1 MTNTD
6 RIRIIDA
13 GTMEFVHDWMSH
25 ADASH
30 DFQHILRV
38 FNLAMKILDAE
49 RQAHPE
55 RKYDEKVVSYAAVLH
70 DVGDSKYLPE
80 AKPENSEESAH
91 KFHSL
96 LKHYG
101 LTNSS
106 EVVFQWL
113 AGRPLE
119 SHLATQVQDICK
131 CVSYSYEK
139 KNPEIVQSTLEEY
152 PELAIVQDADRL
164 DAIGAIG
171 IGRTFTYTGAK
182 GRKGGMEG
190 TLQHFHEKLLNIQN
204 MMKTDTGQ
212 RMAWER
218 TERMK
223 TFLRWWKEEDPVS
236 FIQESSNSC

>member
-1 MTNTD
+1 MANTK
-6 RIRIIDA
+6 RIHTVDA
-13 GTMEFVHDWMSH
+13 ATMNFAREWMSH

-49 RQAHPE
+49 HQTHPE
-55 RKYDEKVVSYAAVLH
+55 RKYNEKVVSYSAILH
-70 DVGDSKYLPE
+70 DIGDSKYLPE
-80 AKPENSEESAH
+80 KKPENSEPAH

-96 LKHYG
+96 LQRHG
-101 LTNSS
+101 LESTSSHEIVFRWLTNC
-106 EVVFQWL
+106 
-113 AGRPLE
+113 GLE
-119 SHLATQVQDICK
+119 RQVAAQVQNICK
-131 CVSYSYEK
+131 CVSYSYER
-139 KNPEIVQSTLEEY
+139 KNPKIVQCMLEEH

-182 GRKGGMEG
+182 KREGGMEG
-190 TLQHFHEKLLNIQN
+190 TLQHFYEKLLNIQD
-204 MMKTDTGQ
+204 MMKTETGR

-223 TFLRWWKEEDPVS
+223 MFLSWWKEEDPAS
-236 FIQESSNSC
+236 FIQE